1 MGSFSISGTGP
12 SAVWYGC
19 GPQKQT
25 ASGQGP
31 SPDGPSAQTDSWQT
45 YSSRQEEKGPSIAE
59 MLKQAREKAAEARER
74 LKVPKNSARYGDA
87 PMMAY
92 ARLARAKSK
101 PEVSAATGYAR
112 RQIAQLKTAMRQ
124 DPENAERIRAAINQL
139 QKAVSRGNKK
149 KKDLDREKLMESRR
163 ARAQREENLRKAQH
177 LKLELRRRQAM
188 RAIRESGYLREADV
202 DNKLQD
208 HLAATRM
215 ELRAQAQ
222 GLAAAAA
229 PSVEAAVQQYAAQ
242 AAPAPAETAGIDVQA

>member
-101 PEVSAATGYAR
+101 PEVSAATGY
-112 RQIAQLKTAMRQ
+112 AMRQ